1 MIAIQGVLI
10 AMFTG
15 FLLVVGTFAIV
26 SIITDIER
34 KDSQNKNE

>member
-1 MIAIQGVLI
+1 MVLI

-15 FLLVVGTFAIV
+15 FLLVVGTISIV

-34 KDSQNKNE
+34 KETKKDNE